1 MTYRIVYHPEIRND
15 LLSISKL
22 ISDHAGIDV
31 AQKKLGHIREAIEAL
46 RDTPHIGSVR
56 SDIFD
61 GLRAIP
67 SAGKG
72 VIAFTVDDINK
83 TVFLVSVTYAG
94 ADWMSGVSTRF

>member
-1 MTYRIVYHPEIRND
+1 MTYRIVYHPEISRD
-15 LLSISKL
+15 LLNISKL
-22 ISDHAGIDV
+22 IADHAGIDV
-31 AQKKLGHIREAIEAL
+31 AQKKLGQIRATIEAL
-46 RDTPHIGSVR
+46 RHTPHIGSVR

-83 TVFLVSVTYAG
+83 TVFLVSITYAG
-94 ADWMSGVSTRF
+94 ADWMSGISRRT